1 VGGWGVGGGGWVGVC
16 VCVCMYVCVAEK
28 IRDGNGIRVQPEG
41 LGFRVSGFR
50 GNGTDSNPVRFLPTV
65 CMGCG
70 RGRWV

>member
-1 VGGWGVGGGGWVGVC
+1 
-16 VCVCMYVCVAEK
+16 VAEK